1 VEGIF
6 DIRVDLKVCEPGL
19 ESWLVESDHV
29 PSSVLWLWSYF
40 FDLARE
46 FTAKERLGNSK
57 ASNRVPNP
65 LNSANIMSA
74 IATVCRTSKETD
86 QLL

>member
-1 VEGIF
+1 MEGIF
-6 DIRVDLKVCEPGL
+6 DIRVDLKAREPGL

-29 PSSVLWLWSYF
+29 PLSALWLWSYF
-40 FDLARE
+40 FGLARE
-46 FTAKERLGNSK
+46 FAAKGRLGYSK

-74 IATVCRTSKETD
+74 IARVYRNSKETD